1 MGRARTART
10 FRSSLPALIA
20 GATVAIVFL
29 AVLSIMLTA
38 AGPGGLGLSDDRTS
52 GWIAVVYGLP
62 MIPSLVL
69 TLRHRVPLLL
79 TGNIFALIFFVTLG
93 HRVGFDELVG
103 ASMVAGAI
111 ILLTA
116 ILGVTGQLA
125 RWIPIPI
132 VNGLIAGA
140 VMPFVIDLF
149 SSLSPSGGNARLAI
163 VVGSALLGYLLGQR
177 FLGTR
182 VPAVLPAFVAGVVA
196 TAATGSL
203 GAFPSS
209 FSLPGFEL
217 IAPELSWTAI
227 VTVTP
232 VLVAL
237 MTVQSNIPSVIYLR
251 SQGFSPP
258 ERTLNVVSGVGTLLG
273 SALGPVA
280 VSLAL
285 PPILVTAGPAAGER
299 SQRYRSIFV
308 PVAAGLLIALFAR
321 TAADLA
327 VLLPPVLLLAIAGLA
342 IVPALAAA
350 LREITRGPLVL
361 GPLFAFA
368 IALSDMTLFGLGSFF
383 WSLVL
388 GTLISLFLEREEWK
402 ELRAAGE
409 ASTVRTAPRGPD
421 GDA

>member
-1 MGRARTART
+1 
-10 FRSSLPALIA
+10 
-20 GATVAIVFL
+20 
-29 AVLSIMLTA
+29 
-38 AGPGGLGLSDDRTS
+38 
-52 GWIAVVYGLP
+52 
-62 MIPSLVL
+62 
-69 TLRHRVPLLL
+69 
-79 TGNIFALIFFVTLG
+79 
-93 HRVGFDELVG
+93 
-103 ASMVAGAI
+103 
-111 ILLTA
+111 
-116 ILGVTGQLA
+116 
-125 RWIPIPI
+125 

-149 SSLSPSGGNARLAI
+149 SSLSPSDGNARLAI
-163 VVGSALLGYLLGQR
+163 VVGSALLGYLLGLR
-177 FLGTR
+177 FLGSR
-182 VPAVLPAFVAGVVA
+182 LPAVLPAFVAGVVA
-196 TAATGSL
+196 TAVTGSL
-203 GAFPSS
+203 GALPSS

-251 SQGFSPP
+251 SQGFNPP

-273 SALGPVA
+273 SLLGPIA

-308 PVAAGLLIALFAR
+308 PVAAGLLIALFAS

-342 IVPALAAA
+342 LLPALAAA
-350 LREITRGPLVL
+350 LREITKGPLVL

-368 IALSDMTLFGLGSFF
+368 IALSDMTLFGLGPFF

-388 GTLISLFLEREEWK
+388 GTLISLFLEREGWR
-402 ELRAAGE
+402 ELRAAAE
-409 ASTVRTAPRGPD
+409 SSMVRTAPRGPGD
-421 GDA
+421 GA